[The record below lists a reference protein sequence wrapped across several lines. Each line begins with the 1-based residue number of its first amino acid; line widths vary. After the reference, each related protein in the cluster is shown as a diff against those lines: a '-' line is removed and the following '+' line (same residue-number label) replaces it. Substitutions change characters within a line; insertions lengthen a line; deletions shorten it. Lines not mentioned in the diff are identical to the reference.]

1 MKMEFEIISKE
12 NIKPSSPTPHHQKTH
27 KLSLLD
33 QIVPPI
39 YVPLV
44 LYYPNLENKSPQN
57 PKSITQTLKNSL
69 SSTLTHFYP
78 LAGRIKDKLS
88 IDCND
93 EGVPF
98 TVATFETNLSD
109 FLKYP
114 DPETCRAHIPTQLTW
129 AEPGP
134 RSNVAMIQ
142 VNYFKCGGVAI
153 GSLFLHK
160 VADGVTVG
168 AFMKSWAEN
177 AINLEE
183 RLGPDYSAQ
192 SFFPQNEEMTRET
205 HLFSGMRKY
214 FKFGKTVMRRY
225 VFDAESISSIRSK
238 LAEKGPIKRG
248 PTRVETVSAFI
259 WKCFMLASFEK
270 NKKSISENN
279 NNNNNNNNINTKIS
293 LVMHGVNM
301 RRKNEPPFP
310 DNSFG
315 NFVWLVPASSN
326 NNNELDRD
334 LKNLFEKVRSA
345 IGKVDVDF
353 VKKMQGEDGF
363 SGYCEN
369 LEESWSEFHEKA
381 DYLAISS
388 WCNFGLYDI
397 DFGLGKPLWITKCD
411 AGSKVDWPFI
421 NVLWLMDTPRGDG
434 IEAWLTLDENYVVEF
449 DKIQEVRD
457 LARIDPSPLDIAGTE
472 L

>member
-12 NIKPSSPTPHHQKTH
+12 NIKPSSPTPHDQKTH

-44 LYYPNLENKSPQN
+44 LYYPNLENTSPQN
-57 PKSITQTLKNSL
+57 PESISQTTQILKKSL
-69 SSTLTHFYP
+69 SSTLTNFYP

-98 TVATFETNLSD
+98 TVAAFETSLSD
-109 FLKYP
+109 FLENP
-114 DPETCRAHIPTQLTW
+114 DPETCRAHIPSQLTW

-134 RSNVAMIQ
+134 GSNVAMIQ
-142 VNYFKCGGVAI
+142 VNYFKCGGVAV

-168 AFMKSWAEN
+168 AFMKSWAGN
-177 AINLEE
+177 ARNLEE
-183 RLGPDYSAQ
+183 QMGPDYSAQ
-192 SFFPQNEEMTRET
+192 SFFPQNEAMTRDT
-205 HLFSGMRKY
+205 HLFSAMRKY

-225 VFDAESISSIRSK
+225 VFDATSISTLRSQ
-238 LAEKGPIKRG
+238 LAAIKQR
-248 PTRVETVSAFI
+248 PTRVETVSAFL
-259 WKCFMLASFEK
+259 WKCFMIASSEA
-270 NKKSISENN
+270 NKKPISENN
-279 NNNNNNNNINTKIS
+279 NNNNSKIS
-293 LVMHGVNM
+293 LVTHGVNM

-310 DNSFG
+310 ENSFG

-326 NNNELDRD
+326 NNNEPDRD
-334 LKNLFEKVRSA
+334 LEKLFGKVRSA
-345 IGKVDVDF
+345 IGKVDVEF

-363 SGYCEN
+363 SGYRKN

-388 WCNFGLYDI
+388 WCNFGLYGI
-397 DFGLGKPLWITKCD
+397 DFGWGKAVWITKCD
-411 AGSKVDWPFI
+411 AGSNVDWPFI
-421 NVLWLMDTPRGDG
+421 NVLWLMDTRQGDG
-434 IEAWLTLDENYVVEF
+434 VEAWLTLDENYIAEF
-449 DKIQEVRD
+449 DKIQEIRD
-457 LARIDPSPLDIAGTE
+457 LARIDPSPLDTC
-472 L
+472 